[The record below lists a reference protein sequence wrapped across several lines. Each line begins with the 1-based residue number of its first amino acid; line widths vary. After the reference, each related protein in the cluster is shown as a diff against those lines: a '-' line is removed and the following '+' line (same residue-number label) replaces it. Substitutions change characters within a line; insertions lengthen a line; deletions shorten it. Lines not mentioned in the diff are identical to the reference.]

1 MDVNVK
7 FGGEASEELLKG
19 IDLVADAV
27 KSTLGAGGRTVA
39 IDRGHGNLQITKD
52 GVTVAL
58 SMQKDSDPV
67 VNMGMQLVKSVANKT
82 VEEAGDGTTT
92 ASVLTQILV
101 REGYKFIKAGVN
113 PTKMKE
119 GMEKA
124 VKNVVEYLKGL
135 ALPVGEDLEI
145 LRNIATISANNDPEI
160 GALIAGAMEQIGKNG
175 IITVEE
181 SKSSETTIEM
191 TTGFQYQAGYVSPY
205 FINTL
210 QGMKAIYNDVAVLIV
225 EETMALPDTYSPIF
239 DTVARTR
246 KPLLI
251 LAENYS
257 PEMLNFLI
265 ANRMKGALQVVATK
279 LPSYG
284 ELRAQITEDIS
295 IATSAVRYGGKTG
308 VPVDEVSTEGLGFAE
323 RVECGKNSTII
334 VRGGGNEQSI
344 ADRVTEIEAAIGVA
358 DNKYDIEKLQERLA
372 KLAGG
377 VAVIKV
383 GAATEVE
390 LKDKKLR
397 IEDALNATRA
407 AVAEGIVAGG
417 GTALLQVQPALNR
430 IKATGDEKTGV
441 EIVKRAIEEPVRQ
454 IAYNAGLE
462 GAVIVDTIKRSRKG
476 FGFNALTEEYV
487 DMIEAGIVDPT
498 KVTRSALQN
507 AASIAAMILT
517 TESIVADK
525 PAKEAAAP
533 AMPMGGGM
541 PGMM

>member
-372 KLAGG
+372 RFTGG
-377 VAVIKV
+377 AAVISI
-383 GAATEVE
+383 GGQSEVE
-390 LKDKKLR
+390 MKEKKDR
-397 IEDALNATRA
+397 VDDALAATRA
-407 AVAEGIVAGG
+407 AIEEGIVPGG
-417 GTALLQVQPALNR
+417 GSAFLGAKINSEESVSKEGDEWIGYNLVMSALMAPAL
-430 IKATGDEKTGV
+430 
-441 EIVKRAIEEPVRQ
+441 Q
-454 IAYNAGLE
+454 IAANAGYGSLPVEKVQEVMCGEDNANKWYGFDAKENRYGNMREFGIIDPVKVCRVALE
-462 GAVIVDTIKRSRKG
+462 NAVSV
-476 FGFNALTEEYV
+476 
-487 DMIEAGIVDPT
+487 
-498 KVTRSALQN
+498 
-507 AASIAAMILT
+507 ASMILST
-517 TESIVADK
+517 NCVISVVPENQK
-525 PAKEAAAP
+525 GENCKC
-533 AMPMGGGM
+533 
-541 PGMM
+541 

>member
-27 KSTLGAGGRTVA
+27 KTTLGAGGRTVA

-124 VKNVVEYLKGL
+124 VKNVVEYLKEL

-295 IATSAVRYGGKTG
+295 IATSAIRYGGKTG

-372 KLAGG
+372 RFTGG
-377 VAVIKV
+377 AAVISI
-383 GAATEVE
+383 GGQSEVE
-390 LKDKKLR
+390 MKEKKDR
-397 IEDALNATRA
+397 VDDALAATRA
-407 AVAEGIVAGG
+407 AIEEGIVPGG
-417 GTALLQVQPALNR
+417 GSAFLGAKINSEESVSKEGDEWIGYNLVMSALMAPAL
-430 IKATGDEKTGV
+430 
-441 EIVKRAIEEPVRQ
+441 Q
-454 IAYNAGLE
+454 IAANAGYGSLPVEKVQEVMCGEDNANKWYGFDAKENRYGNMREFGIIDPVKVCRVALE
-462 GAVIVDTIKRSRKG
+462 NAVSV
-476 FGFNALTEEYV
+476 
-487 DMIEAGIVDPT
+487 
-498 KVTRSALQN
+498 
-507 AASIAAMILT
+507 ASMILST
-517 TESIVADK
+517 NCVISVVPENQK
-525 PAKEAAAP
+525 GENCKC
-533 AMPMGGGM
+533 
-541 PGMM
+541 

>member
-27 KSTLGAGGRTVA
+27 KTTLGAGGRTVA

-101 REGYKFIKAGVN
+101 KEGYKFIKAGVN
-113 PTKMKE
+113 PTKMKV

-124 VKNVVEYLKGL
+124 VKKVVEYLKDL

-225 EETMALPDTYSPIF
+225 EETMALPDTYSSIF

-284 ELRAQITEDIS
+284 ELRSQITEDIS
-295 IATSAVRYGGKTG
+295 IATCAIRYGGKTG
-308 VPVDEVSTEGLGFAE
+308 VPVDEVTPEGLGFAE

-334 VRGGGNEQSI
+334 VRGGGNEEYI
-344 ADRVTEIEAAIGVA
+344 ADRVTEIEAAIEVA

-372 KLAGG
+372 RFTGG
-377 VAVIKV
+377 AAVISI
-383 GAATEVE
+383 GGQSEVE
-390 LKDKKLR
+390 MKEKKDR
-397 IEDALNATRA
+397 VDDALAATRA
-407 AVAEGIVAGG
+407 AIEEGIVPGG
-417 GTALLQVQPALNR
+417 GSAFLGAKINSEEAVSKEGDEWIGYNLVMSALLAPAL
-430 IKATGDEKTGV
+430 
-441 EIVKRAIEEPVRQ
+441 Q
-454 IAYNAGLE
+454 IAANAGYGSLPVE
-462 GAVIVDTIKRSRKG
+462 KVQERMHGEEITDQWYG
-476 FGFNALTEEYV
+476 F
-487 DMIEAGIVDPT
+487 D
-498 KVTRSALQN
+498 
-507 AASIAAMILT
+507 
-517 TESIVADK
+517 
-525 PAKEAAAP
+525 AKENRYGNMREFGIIDPVKVCRVALENAVSVASMTLSTNCVISVVP
-533 AMPMGGGM
+533 EKPKGENCKC
-541 PGMM
+541 

>member
-39 IDRGHGNLQITKD
+39 IDRGYGNLQITKD

-101 REGYKFIKAGVN
+101 KEGYKLIKAGVN
-113 PTKMKE
+113 PIKMKE

-124 VKNVVEYLKGL
+124 VKNVVEYLKSL
-135 ALPVGEDLEI
+135 ALPVGEDMEI

-181 SKSSETTIEM
+181 SRSSETTIEM

-225 EETMALPDTYSPIF
+225 EENMALPDTYSSVF

-295 IATSAVRYGGKTG
+295 IATCAVRYGGKTG
-308 VPVDEVSTEGLGFAE
+308 VPVDEVVPEGLGFAD

-344 ADRVTEIEAAIGVA
+344 SDRIAEIEAAIEA
-358 DNKYDIEKLQERLA
+358 SDNKYDTEKLQERLA
-372 KLAGG
+372 RFTGG
-377 VAVIKV
+377 AAVISI
-383 GAATEVE
+383 GGQSEVE
-390 LKDKKLR
+390 MKEKKDR
-397 IEDALNATRA
+397 VDDALAATRA
-407 AVAEGIVAGG
+407 AIEEGIVPGG
-417 GTALLQVQPALNR
+417 GSAFLGAKINSEEIADKKGDEWIGYNLVMSALLAPASQIAINAGYGSLPVEKVQEIMHGKEIADKWYGFDAKENRYGNMREFGIIDPVKVCRVALENAVSVASM
-430 IKATGDEKTGV
+430 ILSTNCVISVVPEKT
-441 EIVKRAIEEPVRQ
+441 EK
-454 IAYNAGLE
+454 
-462 GAVIVDTIKRSRKG
+462 
-476 FGFNALTEEYV
+476 
-487 DMIEAGIVDPT
+487 
-498 KVTRSALQN
+498 
-507 AASIAAMILT
+507 
-517 TESIVADK
+517 DK
-525 PAKEAAAP
+525 NCNC
-533 AMPMGGGM
+533 
-541 PGMM
+541 

>member
-7 FGGEASEELLKG
+7 FGGEASEELLRG

-27 KSTLGAGGRTVA
+27 KTTLGAGGRTVA

-101 REGYKFIKAGVN
+101 KEGYKFIKAGVN
-113 PTKMKE
+113 PTKMKV

-124 VKNVVEYLKGL
+124 VKKVVEYLKDL

-344 ADRVTEIEAAIGVA
+344 ADRVTEIEAAIEVA

-372 KLAGG
+372 RFTGG
-377 VAVIKV
+377 AAVISI
-383 GAATEVE
+383 GGQSEVE
-390 LKDKKLR
+390 MKEKKDR
-397 IEDALNATRA
+397 VDDALAATRA
-407 AVAEGIVAGG
+407 AIEEGIVPGG
-417 GTALLQVQPALNR
+417 GSAFLGAKINSEESVSKEGDEWIGYNLVMSALMAPAL
-430 IKATGDEKTGV
+430 
-441 EIVKRAIEEPVRQ
+441 Q
-454 IAYNAGLE
+454 IAANAGYGSLPVEKVQEVMCGEDNANKWYGFDAKENRYGNMREFGIIDPVKVCRVALE
-462 GAVIVDTIKRSRKG
+462 NAVSV
-476 FGFNALTEEYV
+476 
-487 DMIEAGIVDPT
+487 
-498 KVTRSALQN
+498 
-507 AASIAAMILT
+507 ASMILST
-517 TESIVADK
+517 NCVISVVPENQK
-525 PAKEAAAP
+525 GENCKC
-533 AMPMGGGM
+533 
-541 PGMM
+541 

>member
-124 VKNVVEYLKGL
+124 VKNVVEYLKEL

-372 KLAGG
+372 RFTGG
-377 VAVIKV
+377 AAVISI
-383 GAATEVE
+383 GGQSEVE
-390 LKDKKLR
+390 MKEKKDR
-397 IEDALNATRA
+397 VDDALAATRA
-407 AVAEGIVAGG
+407 AIEEGIVPGG
-417 GTALLQVQPALNR
+417 GSAFLGAKINSEESVSKEGDEWIGYNLVMSALMAPAL
-430 IKATGDEKTGV
+430 
-441 EIVKRAIEEPVRQ
+441 Q
-454 IAYNAGLE
+454 IAANAGYGSLPVEKVQEVMCGEDNANKWYGFDAKENRYGNMREFGIIDPVKVCRVALE
-462 GAVIVDTIKRSRKG
+462 NAVSV
-476 FGFNALTEEYV
+476 
-487 DMIEAGIVDPT
+487 
-498 KVTRSALQN
+498 
-507 AASIAAMILT
+507 ASMILST
-517 TESIVADK
+517 NCVISVVPENQK
-525 PAKEAAAP
+525 GENCKC
-533 AMPMGGGM
+533 
-541 PGMM
+541 